1 MPPQSGGME
10 IKMAGKV
17 ISQEQQYIK
26 MTETPVWKLV
36 LVLGLPTTVSML
48 ITNIYNMADTYFVSG
63 LGEAAGGATTIVFSI
78 MAILQAF
85 GFMFGHGAGSH
96 VSRLL
101 GAKDPESAG
110 KYATTSLLLS
120 FIFGTLIMILGLIF
134 LEPLMWTLGSTNDIF
149 PHAKEY
155 AFYIFLAGPAFT
167 MSCVFN
173 NILRYEGKATFAMF
187 GLTSGGILNVL
198 LDPIFIFE
206 NGWATVLANFGV
218 DCPLTFGLN
227 MGTGGAGLATAISQY
242 ISLII
247 LAVPYFIGKTQS
259 KIRFRSGF
267 ISPRT
272 VWNIVSTGLP
282 SLIRQGL
289 SSLSG
294 AILNIQAGIWA
305 GEALATSAIAAMGYV
320 SRTVQFIFCV
330 GLGIGQGFQPVSA
343 FNYGAKKYSRVKKG
357 SYFTMVFGLFL
368 IGSLAAVCFAL
379 SPQIINIFNAKDD
392 DTVRIIGT
400 EALKISCS
408 VLWVMPF
415 TVVGNMMFQS
425 IGKRLQ
431 AILLSAL
438 QNGIAFLSM
447 IYLMPYLCEKLW
459 GNGFLGVEMAQP
471 AAYVITALIT
481 LPCTVI
487 FLSKLPA
494 DGEEIKK

>member
-1 MPPQSGGME
+1 MSITKSE
-10 IKMAGKV
+10 SHYK
-17 ISQEQQYIK
+17 K

-36 LVLGLPTTVSML
+36 LTLGLPTTVSML
-48 ITNIYNMADTYFVSG
+48 ITNIYNMADTWFVSG

-110 KYATTSLLLS
+110 KYASTSLLLS
-120 FIFGTLIMILGLIF
+120 FAFGTLIMLLGIVF
-134 LEPLMWTLGSTNDIF
+134 IEPLMWLLGSTEDIF
-149 PHAKEY
+149 PHAKAY

-173 NILRYEGKATFAMF
+173 NILRYEGKATFAMV
-187 GLTSGGILNVL
+187 GLTSGGIINIFLDYIFVMVL
-198 LDPIFIFE
+198 KKE
-206 NGWATVLANFGV
+206 TE
-218 DCPLTFGLN
+218 
-227 MGTGGAGLATAISQY
+227 GAGLATAISQY

-247 LAVPYFIGKTQS
+247 LAIPYFIGKTQS
-259 KIRFRSGF
+259 KISFRKGF
-267 ISPRT
+267 ISFRII
-272 VWNIVSTGLP
+272 WDIVSTGLP

-294 AILNIQAGIWA
+294 AILNIQAKFWA
-305 GEALATSAIAAMGYV
+305 GEELATAAIAAMGYV

-368 IGSLAAVCFAL
+368 IGSLSAICYILA
-379 SPQIINIFNAKDD
+379 PNIIDIFNSKADP
-392 DTVRIIGT
+392 TVSLIGT
-400 EALKISCS
+400 EALRISCS

-425 IGKRLQ
+425 IGKRIP

-438 QNGIAFLSM
+438 QNGIAFIPM
-447 IYLMPYLCEKLW
+447 IYLLPYLCDLISN
-459 GNGFLGVEMAQP
+459 NGFLGVELAQP
-471 AAYVITALIT
+471 AAYVITALVT

-487 FLSKLPA
+487 FLSKLPK
-494 DGEEIKK
+494 DETEIK